1 MPLSMSM
8 QVCSENQS
16 KILKNRNRMLFLVA
30 YDIEHDRS
38 RTKMADW
45 LLDMGLQRVQRS
57 VFLGSFTDADLRQ
70 TVDFVTKLQRV
81 QLVGATFEL
90 MMLPLAEA
98 HTEKVLWHGENVPQW
113 DLILDK
119 RLTWIL

>member
-1 MPLSMSM
+1 
-8 QVCSENQS
+8 
-16 KILKNRNRMLFLVA
+16 MLFLVA

-119 RLTWIL
+119 RLTWVL